1 MSKLIPIEEAKKLPV
16 WKEMNRY
23 IKAALKDHFGDTEY
37 EVKAFDTY
45 WEIYVEGRPVASI
58 QVREEDMRP
67 LSEEEN
73 NHN

>member
-1 MSKLIPIEEAKKLPV
+1 MSKLIPIEEVKKLPV

-45 WEIYVEGRPVASI
+45 WEIYVEGRPVAKI
-58 QVREEDMRP
+58 QVRKEDMHL